1 MILSFAPM
9 EGVTGASYRRI
20 HSEMF
25 PGADK
30 YYAPFIAPDSQ
41 GNFRLK
47 HLRDVLPDNNRGIA
61 LVPQILANSP
71 EAFLSVA
78 AQLKELGY
86 EEVNLNAGCPSGTV
100 VSKRKGAGMLSD
112 LSSLDAFLS
121 RVFEAAPIKV
131 SVKTRMGMNS
141 TGEFPAILDVYKR
154 YPLSELIIHAR
165 DRAGLY
171 KSLPDREAFAQVFA
185 NCPFPVCYNGNIF
198 NAEHMV
204 SLTAQV
210 PGLSRVMLGRG
221 AAANPALFRALK
233 GGPALQR
240 DELREFHNRLLDDA
254 LSSGLSPHY
263 AMARMKELWY
273 YMIWMFPGS
282 AKEYKALNKSRSL
295 DEYRSAVSCLFRSC
309 AFDPDTG
316 FNG

>member
-25 PGADK
+25 PGADR

-71 EAFLSVA
+71 EAFLAVA
-78 AQLKELGY
+78 RQLRELGY

-100 VSKRKGAGMLSD
+100 VSKHKGAGMLAD
-112 LSSLDAFLS
+112 PAALDAFLR
-121 RVFEAAPIKV
+121 RVFDEAPVKI
-131 SVKTRMGMNS
+131 SVKTRMGLNS
-141 TGEFPAILDVYKR
+141 TEEFPSILEIYKR

-165 DRAGLY
+165 DRAGMY
-171 KSLPDREAFAQVFA
+171 QSRPDQEAFAWAFGG
-185 NCPFPVCYNGNIF
+185 CPFPVCYNGNLF
-198 NAEHMV
+198 NAEHLR
-204 SLTAQV
+204 SLTEKV
-210 PGLSRVMLGRG
+210 PGLERVMLGRG
-221 AAANPALFRALK
+221 AAANPALFRVLR
-233 GGPALQR
+233 GGAPLERQ
-240 DELREFHNRLLDDA
+240 ELREFHDRLLADA
-254 LSSGLSPHY
+254 LSSGLSDHY

-273 YMIWMFPGS
+273 YMIHMFPDS
-282 AKEYKALNKSRSL
+282 ARAYKALNKSRCLS
-295 DEYRSAVSCLFRSC
+295 DYRSAAETIFSSCP
-309 AFDPDTG
+309 FDPDTG
-316 FNG
+316 FHG

>member
-20 HSEMF
+20 HREMF
-25 PGADK
+25 PGADR

-47 HLRDVLPDNNRGIA
+47 HLRDVLPDSNRGIA
-61 LVPQILANSP
+61 LVPQILANSA

-100 VSKRKGAGMLSD
+100 VSKHKGAGMLSD
-112 LSSLDAFLS
+112 LTSLDAFLS
-121 RVFEAAPIKV
+121 RVFEAAPVKV

-141 TGEFPAILDVYKR
+141 TGEFPAILEIYKR

-165 DRAGLY
+165 DRAGQY
-171 KSLPDREAFAQVFA
+171 KSRPDREAFARAFEG
-185 NCPFPVCYNGNIF
+185 CPFPVCYNGNIF
-198 NAEHMV
+198 NAEHMA

-221 AAANPALFRALK
+221 AAANPALFRVLK
-233 GGPALQR
+233 GGPALGR
-240 DELREFHNRLLDDA
+240 DELREFHDRLLDDA

-282 AKEYKALNKSRSL
+282 AREYKALNKSRSL
-295 DEYRSAVSCLFRSC
+295 DEYRSAVTLLFSTC
-309 AFDPDTG
+309 PIDPDTG
-316 FNG
+316 FGG

>member
-1 MILSFAPM
+1 MKLSFAPM
-9 EGVTGASYRRI
+9 EGVTGVSYRRI
-20 HSEMF
+20 HSQMF
-25 PGADK
+25 PGADR

-47 HLRDVLPDNNRGIA
+47 HLRDVLPDNNRGID

-78 AQLKELGY
+78 VQLKELGY

-100 VSKRKGAGMLSD
+100 VAKHKGAGMLSD

-121 RVFEAAPIKV
+121 RVFEAAPVKV

-141 TGEFPAILDVYKR
+141 TGEFPAILEVYKR

-165 DRAGLY
+165 DRAGQY
-171 KSLPDREAFAQVFA
+171 KSRPDQEAFARA
-185 NCPFPVCYNGNIF
+185 LEGCPFPVCYNGNIF
-198 NAEHMV
+198 NAEHMA

-221 AAANPALFRALK
+221 AAANPALFRVLK
-233 GGPALQR
+233 GGPALGR
-240 DELREFHNRLLDDA
+240 DELREFHDRLLDDA

-282 AKEYKALNKSRSL
+282 AREYKALNKSRSL
-295 DEYRSAVSCLFRSC
+295 DEYRSAVTLLFSAC
-309 AFDPDTG
+309 PFDPDTG
-316 FNG
+316 FGG

>member
-20 HSEMF
+20 HSEIF

-100 VSKRKGAGMLSD
+100 VSKHKGAGMLSD

-141 TGEFPAILDVYKR
+141 TGEFPAILDVYNR

-171 KSLPDREAFAQVFA
+171 KSLPDREAFARVFA

-198 NAEHMV
+198 NAEHMA

-210 PGLSRVMLGRG
+210 PELSRVMLGRG
-221 AAANPALFRALK
+221 AAANPALFRVLK

-240 DELREFHNRLLDDA
+240 DELREFHDRLLDDA

-273 YMIWMFPGS
+273 YMIRMFPGS

-295 DEYRSAVSCLFRSC
+295 DDFRSAVSCIFSSC
-309 AFDPDTG
+309 TFDPDTG

>member
-1 MILSFAPM
+1 MKLSFAPM
-9 EGVTGASYRRI
+9 EGVTGVSYRRI
-20 HSEMF
+20 HSQMF
-25 PGADK
+25 PGADR

-100 VSKRKGAGMLSD
+100 VAKHKGAGMLSD

-121 RVFEAAPIKV
+121 RVFEAAPVKV

-141 TGEFPAILDVYKR
+141 TGEFPAILEVYKR

-165 DRAGLY
+165 DRAGQY
-171 KSLPDREAFAQVFA
+171 KSRPDREAFARAFEG
-185 NCPFPVCYNGNIF
+185 CPFPVCYNGNIF
-198 NAEHMV
+198 NGEHMA

-221 AAANPALFRALK
+221 AAANPALFRVLK
-233 GGPALQR
+233 GGPALGR
-240 DELREFHNRLLDDA
+240 DELREFHDRLLDDA

-282 AKEYKALNKSRSL
+282 AREYKALNKSRSL
-295 DEYRSAVSCLFRSC
+295 DEYRSAVTLLFC
-309 AFDPDTG
+309 ACPFDPDTG
-316 FNG
+316 FGG

>member
-1 MILSFAPM
+1 MKLSFAPM
-9 EGVTGASYRRI
+9 EGVTGVSYRRI
-20 HSEMF
+20 HSQMF
-25 PGADK
+25 PGADR

-47 HLRDVLPDNNRGIA
+47 HLRDVLPDNNRGID

-78 AQLKELGY
+78 VQLKELGY

-100 VSKRKGAGMLSD
+100 VAKHKGAGMLSD

-121 RVFEAAPIKV
+121 RVFEAAPVKV

-141 TGEFPAILDVYKR
+141 TGEFPAILEVYKR

-165 DRAGLY
+165 DRAGQY
-171 KSLPDREAFAQVFA
+171 KSRPDREAFARA
-185 NCPFPVCYNGNIF
+185 LEGCPFPVCYNGNIF
-198 NAEHMV
+198 NGEHMA

-221 AAANPALFRALK
+221 AAANPALFRVLK
-233 GGPALQR
+233 GGPALGR
-240 DELREFHNRLLDDA
+240 DELREFHDRLLDDA

-282 AKEYKALNKSRSL
+282 AREYKALNKSRSL
-295 DEYRSAVSCLFRSC
+295 DEYRSAVTLLFSAC
-309 AFDPDTG
+309 PFDPDTG
-316 FNG
+316 FGG

>member
-25 PGADK
+25 PGADR

-47 HLRDVLPDNNRGIA
+47 HLRDVLPDNNQGIS

-78 AQLKELGY
+78 GQLRELGY

-100 VSKRKGAGMLSD
+100 VAKHKGAGMLSD
-112 LSSLDAFLS
+112 LNTLDAFLD
-121 RVFEAAPIKV
+121 RVFSAAPVSV

-141 TGEFPAILDVYKR
+141 THEFPAILEVYKR
-154 YPLSELIIHAR
+154 YPLSELIVHAR

-171 KSLPDREAFAQVFA
+171 KSLPDREAFARAFEG
-185 NCPFPVCYNGNIF
+185 CPFPVCYNGNIF
-198 NAEHMV
+198 NAAHMA
-204 SLTAQV
+204 SLTAEI
-210 PGLSRVMLGRG
+210 PGISRVMLGRG
-221 AAANPALFRALK
+221 AAANPALFRVLK
-233 GGPALQR
+233 GGPPLSR
-240 DELREFHNRLLDDA
+240 FELRDFHDRLLDDA

-295 DEYRSAVSCLFRSC
+295 DEYRSAVSCVFSAC

>member
-1 MILSFAPM
+1 M
-9 EGVTGASYRRI
+9 
-20 HSEMF
+20 
-25 PGADK
+25 
-30 YYAPFIAPDSQ
+30 
-41 GNFRLK
+41 K

-100 VSKRKGAGMLSD
+100 VAKHKGAGMLSD

-121 RVFEAAPIKV
+121 RVFEAAPVKV

-141 TGEFPAILDVYKR
+141 TDEFPAILDVYKR

-165 DRAGLY
+165 DRAGQY
-171 KSLPDREAFAQVFA
+171 KSRPDREAFARAFEG
-185 NCPFPVCYNGNIF
+185 CPFPLCYNGNIF
-198 NAEHMV
+198 NAEHMA

-221 AAANPALFRALK
+221 AAANPALFRVLK
-233 GGPALQR
+233 GGPALGR
-240 DELREFHNRLLDDA
+240 DELREFHDRLLDDA

-282 AKEYKALNKSRSL
+282 EKEFKALNKSRSL
-295 DEYRSAVSCLFRSC
+295 DDFRAAVSCIFSSC